1 MTPILSSDSMELGYG
16 NMNLTAMLEQALS
29 IGVDAVILET
39 HKNWV
44 DGSPVKSLEVSA
56 EFLKEHV
63 K

>member
-1 MTPILSSDSMELGYG
+1 MKLD
-16 NMNLTAMLEQALS
+16 AMVEQALS
-29 IGVDAVILET
+29 VGVDAVILET